1 MRWRSSVVLGAG
13 AIAALSVGTDLG
25 NIHAKHLHDRLVAWI
40 AAVVFLVLAVLA
52 VRALASEM
60 ARIITGRAGRSAGSA
75 VRLLT
80 SFLGYVV
87 AVFIGLGLLD
97 VPVQHLLIGGALTGV
112 VLGIALQQVLGNM
125 FAGIVLL
132 FVRPFVVGDRIR
144 IRSGSFGGPIA
155 GTVTNIGLTYV
166 SMAADD
172 GPLRIP
178 NSLMLASAVG
188 PAPAP
193 EATLVPGAALPPSSV
208 PGAVAPG
215 AVVPGAVVPGAVV
228 PGSPDSPPG
237 VIGAEPPGTGPGH

>member
-1 MRWRSSVVLGAG
+1 MRWRSSVILGAG
-13 AIAALSVGTDLG
+13 AIAALTVGTDMG

-40 AAVVFLVLAVLA
+40 AAAVFLVLAVLA
-52 VRALASEM
+52 VRALASEIS
-60 ARIITGRAGRSAGSA
+60 RIITGRAGTSAGSA

-80 SFLGYVV
+80 SFFGYAV
-87 AVFIGLGLLD
+87 AVFVGLGLLD

-125 FAGIVLL
+125 YAGIVLL

-188 PAPAP
+188 PAPP
-193 EATLVPGAALPPSSV
+193 EETLVPGAPE
-208 PGAVAPG
+208 
-215 AVVPGAVVPGAVV
+215 
-228 PGSPDSPPG
+228 SPPG
-237 VIGAEPPGTGPGH
+237 ASR

>member
-1 MRWRSSVVLGAG
+1 MRRRRKPGSDSMLRMRWRSSVILGVG
-13 AIAALSVGTDLG
+13 AIAALTVGTDMG

-40 AAVVFLVLAVLA
+40 AAAVFLILAVLA
-52 VRALASEM
+52 VRAVASQI
-60 ARIITGRAGRSAGSA
+60 ARVITGRAGTSAGSA

-80 SFLGYVV
+80 SFVGYIV
-87 AVFIGLGLLD
+87 AVFVGLGLLD

-155 GTVTNIGLTYV
+155 GTITNIGLTYV

-193 EATLVPGAALPPSSV
+193 EETLLPGAPE
-208 PGAVAPG
+208 
-215 AVVPGAVVPGAVV
+215 
-228 PGSPDSPPG
+228 SPPG
-237 VIGAEPPGTGPGH
+237 ASR

>member
-1 MRWRSSVVLGAG
+1 MLRMRWRNSIILGAG
-13 AIAALSVGTDLG
+13 AIAALAVGSDMG
-25 NIHAKHLHDRLVAWI
+25 NIHAKHLHDRLIAWI
-40 AAVVFLVLAVLA
+40 AAFVFLVLAVLA

-60 ARIITGRAGRSAGSA
+60 SRLITGRAGTSAASA

-80 SFLGYVV
+80 SFVGYVV
-87 AVFIGLGLLD
+87 AVFVGLGLLD

-155 GTVTNIGLTYV
+155 GTITNIDLTYV

-188 PAPAP
+188 PAPPP
-193 EATLVPGAALPPSSV
+193 EAAEVPGAALRGAVV
-208 PGAVAPG
+208 PGAAPG
-215 AVVPGAVVPGAVV
+215 AVVPGAPE
-228 PGSPDSPPG
+228 SPPG
-237 VIGAEPPGTGPGH
+237 VVGEEPPGPGPGH